1 MPGLFTGN
9 PQQHLEIQHASGIQ
23 RLTGLAVIALALWI
37 TTASLASAAS
47 LQQQRELYTQ
57 AKQQL
62 KSGKFS
68 SYRKTK
74 LKLRNYAL
82 FPYLEYQEIRAV
94 IAKPTRLL
102 PPANNQRLI
111 EFERNYPDFPLHR
124 ALRQNWLWGL
134 AKQPDKSAFIIY
146 YRDVRDRNL
155 FCTYLTAKVASGKLD
170 AAAKTLRRHWAKY
183 GPPAKGC
190 DEEVATMIKTD
201 RLSNSWLVERLLQA
215 MREGE
220 TKEVRYLQSRLPSG
234 SAGRAAT
241 FLATDKDPRDR
252 NRERAKVARSGKR
265 QGDDSLYTR
274 LTILHGIK
282 KYARRDAL
290 DANALWQTLSRTYS
304 FRRQDKDAIQDE
316 LAYRAARQQ
325 LPIANQWLAAVPPDR
340 LTEAMHDSRLQLALR
355 AANGADW
362 DGLQQFANKLP
373 AEAQTEPQWLY
384 WRARA
389 AEALGQQSRQKNSE
403 RQANAKQ
410 AQRLYSQ
417 LAELE
422 HDEYY
427 AFLAADRLNKPYAL
441 RARSTTANQNIKQQL
456 VARPDVIRAK
466 ELFAIGKNADA
477 RREWWALQ
485 KRLNKDQQRQSAIL
499 AQQWGWHRQAIGVL
513 SVLGERHDLMLRYP
527 LPWQEIIGPQA
538 EKNEIPSAWAFGIL
552 RAESM
557 YQPDAKSGAGAYGL
571 MQLMPATAKQ
581 TARRANV
588 RLRGNRQLF
597 QPATNIP
604 LGTYYLG
611 QMMNRFDGHAAVS
624 TAAYNAGPNR
634 VQQWLP
640 KRSNVPVDIWV
651 ETIPYNETRRYVK
664 KVMQYATVFDW
675 RLRGQQTPRRMIELM
690 PTVTPRGG
698 NLTASQ

>member
-1 MPGLFTGN
+1 MPGLSTGN
-9 PQQHLEIQHASGIQ
+9 PHYNFEPHHRSGIQ
-23 RLTGLAVIALALWI
+23 HLAVSVMLGFFLWI
-37 TTASLASAAS
+37 TTISLASAAS
-47 LQQQRELYTQ
+47 LQQQREDYAQ
-57 AKQQL
+57 AKRQL
-62 KSGKFS
+62 NAGQYD

-74 LKLRNYAL
+74 LRLQNYPLLA
-82 FPYLEYQEIRAV
+82 YLEYQEIRAV
-94 IAKPTRLL
+94 IAKPTRQL
-102 PPANNQRLI
+102 PPANNERLT
-111 EFERNYPDFPLHR
+111 EFERRYPDFPLHR

-134 AKQPDKSAFIIY
+134 AKKPNKSSFIIY
-146 YRDVRDRNL
+146 YRDVQDRNL

-170 AAAKTLRRHWAKY
+170 AAAKTLLRHWDKY

-190 DEEVATMIKTD
+190 DDEVATMIKTD
-201 RLSNSWLVERLLQA
+201 RISNKWLVERLLQA

-220 TKEVRYLQSRLPSG
+220 ANEVKYLQSRLPPG
-234 SAGRAAT
+234 SAARAAT

-252 NRERAKVARSGKR
+252 NRERARVARSGKR
-265 QGDDSLYTR
+265 EGDDSLYTR
-274 LTILHGIK
+274 LTVLHGIK
-282 KYARRDAL
+282 KYARRNAI
-290 DANALWQTLSRTYS
+290 DANAQWQTLSRTYS
-304 FRRQDKDAIQDE
+304 FRQQDKHDIQDE
-316 LAYRAARQQ
+316 LASRAALQQ
-325 LPIANQWLAAVPPDR
+325 NSEATKWLAAIPPAR
-340 LTEAMHDSRLQLALR
+340 LTETMRDSRLKIALR
-355 AANGADW
+355 EENGPDW
-362 DGLQQFANKLP
+362 DGLLTFANRLP
-373 AEAQTEPQWLY
+373 AEVKNEPQWLY

-389 AEALGQQSRQKNSE
+389 AEALSQKTKQKKSV
-403 RQANAKQ
+403 RKANAQ
-410 AQRLYSQ
+410 LAEQLYSQ
-417 LAELE
+417 VAQLQ

-441 RARSTTANQNIKQQL
+441 KARGTAANKRTQQQL
-456 VARPDVIRAK
+456 IARPDVIRAK

-477 RREWWALQ
+477 RREWWAIQ
-485 KRLNKDQQRQSAIL
+485 KRLNKEQQRQSAIL

-513 SVLGERHDLMLRYP
+513 SVLGERNDLLLRYP
-527 LPWQEIIGPQA
+527 LPWQEIVGPQA
-538 EKNEIPSAWAFGIL
+538 KKNEIPSAWAYGIL

-581 TARRANV
+581 TAKRANV

-640 KRSNVPVDIWV
+640 KRSNIPVDIWV

-675 RLRGQQTPRRMIELM
+675 LLRGQQTPRRMSELM
-690 PTVTPRGG
+690 PAVTPRGG
-698 NLTASQ
+698 NLTASP